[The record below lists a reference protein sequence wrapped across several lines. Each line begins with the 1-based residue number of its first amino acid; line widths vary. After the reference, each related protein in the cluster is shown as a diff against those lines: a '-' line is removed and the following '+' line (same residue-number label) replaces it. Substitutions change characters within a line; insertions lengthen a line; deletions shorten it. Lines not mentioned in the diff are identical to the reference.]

1 MIVWQAYMP
10 TIFLL
15 QLNFAFLVSTISIC
29 GIISYAAEYS
39 PFRSFFKRNTVVT
52 YLKPLMS
59 VIMLG
64 SFIGLT
70 ENVWHYYIYSIGAA
84 NIFVSNDSLL
94 LCDWVFFSNNP
105 GMRIYKINLFTTM
118 RSLDGYTVFGL
129 SFFNFSIDFFGI
141 ILLFL
146 SYVVGFISLLAL
158 DSRLYWKNFRYIYT
172 FNIFVI
178 IVYLYVTTNNILL
191 FFLYYEFLLLP
202 SFLFVYFVSP
212 SRRAIQASIYFV
224 IWTQL
229 GSFLVLTAVAYIV
242 YSVGSSEFDMIRR
255 YVFTSNE
262 VWLLYSLLFFGF
274 GFKVPIW
281 PFHYWLTKT
290 HVEAPSGF
298 SIYLSGFLVKSA
310 LYGFYKIST
319 LLNVEINTSIFILIT
334 LLGVFDSSLKMWGQ
348 TDIKKLVA
356 YGTIQEMNLIFL
368 IFCWGD
374 SSIIVAGVIFTAT
387 HAFLS
392 SLMFYLVDCVYRRFH
407 TRSIV
412 EINGILHI
420 TPNLGVCILVMTV
433 FFAGLPG
440 TIKFISE
447 FYIFSSFM
455 EISPFT
461 CIILMLTANVVGLVG
476 FSKVWFN
483 LVFGGYTKNTKYL
496 PMDLSYKEIYMVCF
510 NFFILVYLAYMP
522 IVFF

>member
-1 MIVWQAYMP
+1 MIIWDSYIPV
-10 TIFLL
+10 ILVL
-15 QLNFAFLVSTISIC
+15 QLNFLFITVSILTC
-29 GIISYAAEYS
+29 GFISYACNNTS
-39 PFRSFFKRNTVVT
+39 LRSFFKKNKVD
-52 YLKPLMS
+52 
-59 VIMLG
+59 
-64 SFIGLT
+64 SFIKYTLLLILLLSLVVILGA
-70 ENVWHYYIYSIGAA
+70 VWNYYNY
-84 NIFVSNDSLL
+84 NIFIINSLYSSTGDLGLYGVDLLYNDGSLL
-94 LCDWVFFSNNP
+94 H
-105 GMRIYKINLFTTM
+105 
-118 RSLDGYTVFGL
+118 FGFL
-129 SFFNFSIDFFGI
+129 NTSYFNFSVDFFGLV
-141 ILLFL
+141 LLCL

-158 DSRLYWKNFRYIYT
+158 DTRLYWKNFRYIFT
-172 FNIFVI
+172 FNVFVL

-202 SFLFVYFVSP
+202 SFLFIYFVSP
-212 SRRAIQASIYFV
+212 SRRAVQASIYFV
-224 IWTQL
+224 VWTQL
-229 GSFLVLTAVAYIV
+229 GSFLVLSAVSFIV
-242 YSVGSSEFDMIRR
+242 YSVGSSDFDLIRR
-255 YVFTSNE
+255 HSFTFNE
-262 VWLLYSLLFFGF
+262 ATVIYTLLFFGF

-319 LLNVEINTSIFILIT
+319 LLNVEINTTIFILIT

-374 SSIIVAGVIFTAT
+374 SLIMTAGIIFTIT

-420 TPNLGVCILVMTV
+420 TPNLGVGILLMTI
-433 FFAGLPG
+433 FFSGLPG
-440 TIKFISE
+440 TIKFVSE
-447 FYIFSSFM
+447 FYIFSGFI
-455 EISPFT
+455 EISPLS
-461 CIILMLTANVVGLVG
+461 CAILMFTANVVGLIG

-496 PMDLSYKEIYMVCF
+496 PMDLSYKEGLIILINFCILFFFCF
-510 NFFILVYLAYMP
+510 LP
-522 IVFF
+522 SSVF